1 MKRGEEGKC
10 AMDNSL
16 GNKEIMAKN
25 IQRLMDLYGK
35 DRSEVCKDLGI
46 SYTTFTDWVKGKTYP
61 RIDKIEI
68 LANYFH
74 VSKADLV
81 EEPDV
86 KYYGKDGT
94 ALLIT
99 YHDLN
104 DDGRQ
109 RLLQYAEELSAIA
122 KYQKKHEEDE
132 DV

>member
-1 MKRGEEGKC
+1 MN
-10 AMDNSL
+10 NSL

-35 DRSEVCKDLGI
+35 DRSDVCKDLGI

-86 KYYGKDGT
+86 KYYGKDGM

-122 KYQKKHEEDE
+122 KYQKRKEDE

>member
-1 MKRGEEGKC
+1 MN
-10 AMDNSL
+10 NSL

-35 DRSEVCKDLGI
+35 DRSEVCRDLGI

-86 KYYGKDGT
+86 KYYGKDDT

-99 YHDLN
+99 YHNLN
-104 DDGRQ
+104 EDGRR
-109 RLLQYAEELSAIA
+109 RLEQYAAELSDIE
-122 KYQKKHEEDE
+122 KYKKKEGQ
-132 DV
+132 